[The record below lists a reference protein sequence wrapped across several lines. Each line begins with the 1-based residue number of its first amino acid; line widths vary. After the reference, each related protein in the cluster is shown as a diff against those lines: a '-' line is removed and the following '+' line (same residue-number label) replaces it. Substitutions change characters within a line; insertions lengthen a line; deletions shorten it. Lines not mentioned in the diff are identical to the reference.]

1 MKQVFRVT
9 VAGLPLNIVTNEE
22 EAYLLSLT
30 DKLSRT
36 ISDIVL
42 NNKSASKIDAAL
54 LCALDGMDPGRS
66 SWKTS
71 WPSSRRKTTASLAEN
86 EKYRRKRNGKK
97 A

>member
-42 NNKSASKIDAAL
+42 
-54 LCALDGMDPGRS
+54 DGMDRAD
-66 SWKTS
+66 KLENELAQLKAEND
-71 WPSSRRKTTASLAEN
+71 RLLAEN
-86 EKYRRKRNGKK
+86 EKYRRKLNGKK

>member
-1 MKQVFRVT
+1 MKQFFRVT

-54 LCALDGMDPGRS
+54 LCALDGMDRAV
-66 SWKTS
+66 KLETE
-71 WPSSRRKTTASLAEN
+71 RAQLKAEHDRLLAEN
-86 EKYRRKRNGKK
+86 EKYRRKLNGKK

>member
-54 LCALDGMDPGRS
+54 LCALDGMDRAL
-66 SWKTS
+66 KAEND
-71 WPSSRRKTTASLAEN
+71 RLLAEN
-86 EKYRRKRNGKK
+86 EKYRRKLNGKK